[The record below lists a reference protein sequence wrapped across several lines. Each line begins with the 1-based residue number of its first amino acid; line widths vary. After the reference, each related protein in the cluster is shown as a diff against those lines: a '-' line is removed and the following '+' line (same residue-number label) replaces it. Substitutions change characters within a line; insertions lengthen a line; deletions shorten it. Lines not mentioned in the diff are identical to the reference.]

1 MLFITSLG
9 CVINEVRNMRNIN
22 KNSKQII
29 AHAEVLVIIARS
41 RRELEETFI
50 IMEEKANAMG
60 LIINESKTKY
70 MYCNR
75 IKEKKLSSLETG
87 RYNFEKVNTFKYLGI
102 LINRTIE
109 GIDIRQKMQQGYK
122 YLKIGD

>member
-1 MLFITSLG
+1 
-9 CVINEVRNMRNIN
+9 MRNIN